1 MRNEILMA
9 AMVVGVCAVA
19 EGRAQGWVD
28 RTTATG
34 PAPSSSNC
42 MCYDPVRGYVMLA
55 TNVSSGAQ
63 IWTWDGSAWTPR
75 AVPLMRGITSLVW
88 HASTSQLLALGYETS
103 SFGLLPA
110 FQAWDGQTW
119 TPQPTPPSLPSTN
132 VGFDPVRQET
142 VLYTGTSS
150 VAVWDGSTWF
160 TRSVS
165 LPAVPLQAASGGM
178 SFDPIANRLVL
189 VGQSSFS
196 SGGSSVYQ
204 PYFFEWS
211 GSGWIQRLPAQR
223 PDWPGAIATDTLRQ
237 RVVLFDGD
245 WLNLQPNHTWTLQNG
260 VLLRLSL
267 SVEPMLRRNA
277 AMAFDPVRGKCVLFG
292 GMNPSGAS
300 LGDTWEFD
308 LGPVASFGTFGSGC
322 SGSRGVP
329 SLAALSGSVPRVG
342 TTFQA
347 RVSNL
352 PWTGAAFLALGLSN
366 TTYTTT
372 PLPLDLGFLGAPGC
386 SLLTSIEEVQPLV
399 NVLARHRHLVVPSA
413 AAGRAAVLHAG
424 AAARSQRQP
433 AGLQCQQRRR
443 GRDRPVGRRSL
454 SCVKLFPAGEP

>member
-1 MRNEILMA
+1 MA
-9 AMVVGVCAVA
+9 
-19 EGRAQGWVD
+19 
-28 RTTATG
+28 
-34 PAPSSSNC
+34 
-42 MCYDPVRGYVMLA
+42 
-55 TNVSSGAQ
+55 
-63 IWTWDGSAWTPR
+63 
-75 AVPLMRGITSLVW
+75 
-88 HASTSQLLALGYETS
+88 
-103 SFGLLPA
+103 
-110 FQAWDGQTW
+110 
-119 TPQPTPPSLPSTN
+119 
-132 VGFDPVRQET
+132 
-142 VLYTGTSS
+142 
-150 VAVWDGSTWF
+150 
-160 TRSVS
+160 
-165 LPAVPLQAASGGM
+165 
-178 SFDPIANRLVL
+178 L
-189 VGQSSFS
+189 VGSSAS
-196 SGGSSVYQ
+196 
-204 PYFFEWS
+204 P
-211 GSGWIQRLPAQR
+211 PQR

-399 NVLARHRHLVVPSA
+399 NVLGTATWSFPVPPLAGLPFYTQVLPLDPSA
-413 AAGRAAVLHAG
+413 NLLGFSASNGGVG
-424 AAARSQRQP
+424 VI
-433 AGLQCQQRRR
+433 GL
-443 GRDRPVGRRSL
+443 
-454 SCVKLFPAGEP
+454 